1 MKPRSSKYTGKVIS
15 TLTGDLFKVQCETD
29 GYTSTVKYANLKENL
44 IIRAVKLIMIKRVIN
59 LMCWSLLQTP
69 WKFSVTL
76 IVIIVMRILILM
88 YRKIMRTRHY
98 CLQCTIK
105 TSSSV
110 NLSQVMT
117 ILQRQHS
124 WKSQKQNKVLTRK
137 KNLKKLYGPFLWM
150 GFNCLKAR
158 ATSRRQFAFYH

>member
-44 IIRAVKLIMIKRVIN
+44 IIRAVKLIMIKMVIN

-98 CLQCTIK
+98 CLQRTIK

-137 KNLKKLYGPFLWM
+137 K
-150 GFNCLKAR
+150 
-158 ATSRRQFAFYH
+158 T